1 MKRLLL
7 ALGLCSVLATA
18 CQLAEDLNEQGQ
30 TQEPSEQAL
39 PNDSEFI
46 GATEAQATS
55 SIGAAPSALSNTCR
69 TVCTYNNCGPC
80 VFAGEPESCYIYNG
94 CGGRYP
100 IP

>member
-7 ALGLCSVLATA
+7 ILGLCSVLATA
-18 CQLAEDLNEQGQ
+18 CQLAEDLNEQRP

-39 PNDSEFI
+39 PDDSEFI
-46 GATEAQATS
+46 GASQATS
-55 SIGAAPSALSNTCR
+55 SIGEAPSLISNTCR
-69 TVCTYNNCGPC
+69 TVCTYNYCGTC
-80 VFAGEPESCYIYNG
+80 VLAGEPESCYIYNG